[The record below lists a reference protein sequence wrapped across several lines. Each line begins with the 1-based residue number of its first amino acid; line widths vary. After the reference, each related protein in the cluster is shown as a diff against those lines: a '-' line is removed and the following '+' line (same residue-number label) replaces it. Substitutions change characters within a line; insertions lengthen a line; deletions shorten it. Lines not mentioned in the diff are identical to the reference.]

1 MATVLQPSDDL
12 VTFEIKIGGAQIPD
26 IVEVQEI
33 QLDMEINRISSA
45 TLVIMDGGA
54 IGSGEEAFG
63 NSEGKLFVPGQEIEI
78 TLGYDNSRK
87 TAFKGVVV
95 AQRLRVRN
103 GSSQLIIRCKDK
115 AFGMTKGRSNAI
127 FHNKTDSEA
136 IKSIASN
143 YSGISLKLDQTTEKI
158 PTNMQYNCSDWDFVV
173 MRAEANNMVVTT
185 HQNNLNIQKIDFSKK
200 ADFEINAAQF
210 VIEIDLNL
218 TNEDLV
224 SEVGITAWD
233 SHSQKEQT
241 VTVAL
246 SDGLAQGNLSAN
258 KIAMQVGTKA
268 AAISSSAPLT
278 EAEMKLMGA
287 SIISKSVM
295 AKIEGSITVPG
306 TTAIL
311 AGDIITLSGFSKRY
325 NGKAYITRVSHEVAD
340 GAWITTL
347 TVGAPKR
354 FHASI
359 PDVMSAPASGILP
372 AANGLQIATVKK
384 IIEDPFNNF
393 RVLISLP
400 SFSGPGL
407 VDGVWARLAVP
418 YATENAG
425 FFFFPEIGDEV
436 IVSFLN
442 NDPRFPVITGSLY
455 SSKRP
460 PAETPEEGNRYK
472 SIRTSSGIQIRFD
485 DEDKILDIQT
495 PAGNSIRLDDAEQS
509 IVINDMHQNSL
520 TMNEDGLSLVSVKD
534 ISLSAQGDIK
544 LDATGEMV
552 LEAKGDLTATG
563 ANVDLQASMS
573 FKAEGGASA
582 ELSSAAQ
589 TTVKGAIVQIN

>member
-1 MATVLQPSDDL
+1 MATVLQQSDGL
-12 VTFEIKIGGAQIPD
+12 ITFDIKIGGTRIPD
-26 IVEVQEI
+26 IIEVQEI

-45 TLVIMDGGA
+45 TLVIIDGGA
-54 IGSGEEAFG
+54 IGSGEDVFG
-63 NSEGKLFVPGQEIEI
+63 NSEGKIFVPGKEIEI
-78 TLGYDNSRK
+78 TLGYDNSRE
-87 TAFKGVVV
+87 TAFKGLIT
-95 AQRLRVRN
+95 AQRLRVRS
-103 GSSQLIIRCKDK
+103 GSSQLIISCKDK
-115 AFGMTKGRSNAI
+115 AFEMTKVRSNAI
-127 FHNKTDSEA
+127 FHDKTDSEA
-136 IKSIASN
+136 IKSIVGGH
-143 YSGISLKLDQTTEKI
+143 SGFNLKLDQTKEKI
-158 PTNMQYNCSDWDFVV
+158 PANMQYDCTDWDFVL

-185 HQNNLNIQKIDFSKK
+185 HQNNLNIQKIDFSKE
-200 ADFEINAAQF
+200 ANFEIDSTQF
-210 VIEIDLNL
+210 VREIDLNL
-218 TNEDLV
+218 SSEDLV

-241 VTVAL
+241 VTIAL

-258 KIAMQVGTKA
+258 NIATQVGSKA

-295 AKIEGSITVPG
+295 AKIEGTITVPG

-311 AGDIITLSGFSKRY
+311 AGDIIKLSGFSARY
-325 NGKAYITRVSHEVAD
+325 NGKAYITRVSHELAEGEWV
-340 GAWITTL
+340 TTL
-347 TVGAPKR
+347 TVGAPKK
-354 FHASI
+354 FYASL

-384 IIEDPFNNF
+384 IIEDPLNNF

-400 SFSGPGL
+400 TLKGPGL
-407 VDGVWARLAVP
+407 LGGVWARLAVP

-436 IVSFLN
+436 IVSFID

-455 SSKRP
+455 SSNRP
-460 PAETPEEGNRYK
+460 PAETPEEGNLYK

-485 DEDKILDIQT
+485 EQDNILDIQT
-495 PAGNSIRLDDAEQS
+495 PAGSSIQLNDTEQS
-509 IVINDMHQNSL
+509 IVVKDLHQNSL

-544 LDATGEMV
+544 LDATGEIV
-552 LEAKGDLTATG
+552 LEATGDLTATG
-563 ANVDLQASMS
+563 VNVDVQASTS
-573 FKAEGGASA
+573 LKAEGGATA
-582 ELSSAAQ
+582 ELSSAGQ
-589 TTVKGAIVQIN
+589 TAVKGAIVQIN

>member
-1 MATVLQPSDDL
+1 MATVLQQSDGLLSFD
-12 VTFEIKIGGAQIPD
+12 IKIEGTRIPD
-26 IVEVQEI
+26 IIEVQEI
-33 QLDMEINRISSA
+33 QLAMEINRISSA
-45 TLVIMDGGA
+45 TMVIGDGGA

-63 NSEGKLFVPGQEIEI
+63 NSEGKLFVPGQDIEF
-78 TLGYDNSRK
+78 TLGYDNSQK
-87 TAFKGVVV
+87 TAFKGVIV
-95 AQRLRVRN
+95 AQRLRVRS
-103 GSSQLIIRCKDK
+103 GSSQLIISCKDK
-115 AFGMTKGRSNAI
+115 AFGMTKVRSNAI

-136 IKSIASN
+136 IKSIVGGH
-143 YSGISLKLDQTTEKI
+143 SGISLKADQTTEKI
-158 PTNMQYNCSDWDFVV
+158 PTNMQYNCSDWDFMV
-173 MRAEANNMVVTT
+173 MRAEANNMVITT
-185 HQNNLNIQKIDFSKK
+185 HQNNLNIQKIDFSKE
-200 ADFEINAAQF
+200 ADFEINSTRF

-218 TNEDLV
+218 SSEDLV
-224 SEVGITAWD
+224 SEVKITAWD
-233 SHSQKEQT
+233 SQLQKENT
-241 VTVAL
+241 VNVAL

-258 KIAMQVGTKA
+258 KLASEIDSKTT
-268 AAISSSAPLT
+268 AISSSAPLT

-311 AGDIITLSGFSKRY
+311 AGDIIKLSGFSARY
-325 NGKAYITRVSHEVAD
+325 NGKAYITRVEHELAD
-340 GAWITTL
+340 GDWMTTL

-354 FHASI
+354 FHASL
-359 PDVMSAPASGILP
+359 PDVMSAPASGIIP
-372 AANGLQIATVKK
+372 AANGIQIATVKK

-393 RVLISLP
+393 RVLITLP

-407 VDGVWARLAVP
+407 LNGIWARLAVP
-418 YATENAG
+418 SATENAG
-425 FFFFPEIGDEV
+425 FFFYPEIGDEV

-460 PAETPEEGNRYK
+460 PAETPEENNRYK

-485 DEDKILDIQT
+485 DVDNILDIQT
-495 PAGNSIRLDDAEQS
+495 PAGNSIRLDDSEQS
-509 IVINDMHQNSL
+509 IVINDLHQNSL

-544 LDATGEMV
+544 LDATGEIV

-573 FKAEGGASA
+573 LKAEGGATA

-589 TTVKGAIVQIN
+589 TAVKGAIVQIN